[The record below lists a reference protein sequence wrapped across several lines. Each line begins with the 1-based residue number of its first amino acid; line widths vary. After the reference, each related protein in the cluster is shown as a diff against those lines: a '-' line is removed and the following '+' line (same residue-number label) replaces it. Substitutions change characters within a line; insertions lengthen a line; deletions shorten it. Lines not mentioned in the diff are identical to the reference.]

1 MNFEMKR
8 ILFQYTS
15 FIYLIKYSMKTSLE
29 ISDVKTKI
37 LCICNRAVKKSQQTL
52 YDICISDV
60 DEGCTQKNF
69 EFYKFGS

>member
-1 MNFEMKR
+1 MNFEIKK

-37 LCICNRAVKKSQQTL
+37 LCICNRAVKKS
-52 YDICISDV
+52 
-60 DEGCTQKNF
+60 
-69 EFYKFGS
+69 